1 MDFNQALNIFNTLGL
16 IWAVFVIISFSLSA
30 FWNLQFLYKTKWQQ
44 YSWIKLYASIVS
56 ILVVL
61 AYFYVM
67 FNLIFNHVT
76 DPDFFGVMV
85 IRPIIFLVGGVLASS
100 ARARITSLK
109 NSGGGERWILKK
121 YKG

>member
-1 MDFNQALNIFNTLGL
+1 MDFNQALNVFNTLGL

-30 FWNLQFLYKTKWQQ
+30 FWNFQFLYKTKWQE

-67 FNLIFNHVT
+67 FNLIFNRVT

-109 NSGGGERWILKK
+109 TGGNERWILKK
-121 YKG
+121 YKD